1 MRTRSY
7 TTGIWPERRTNSK
20 ERLRRL
26 WYNKDHMRFL
36 RGLLAFV
43 LALILIA
50 SSALALGSFAV
61 SRAVSED
68 AVRQAIT
75 ETDAVGQLTGNII
88 IQNTINLGGEYG
100 ETMQAILKS
109 DAMTDFFTEYT
120 ARSLQAQVYGTE
132 MEELGSDALNEA
144 FSRGMDECLA
154 NGTVTMDEGERM
166 IFDQALNTAMP
177 NLTEGVNF
185 VLDQMELTDFVD
197 EETSQQIEIARQ
209 ATSDEVRYGA
219 AGIAI
224 MVCLLLIALYWRSK
238 MGFLISGLI
247 ILLVAGFFYLL
258 PIMIGQTMEATGS
271 SIVLSRKMLFVMV
284 SCGSMEAVR
293 VGAAAGAALI
303 AACPVFKLL
312 FRKRRRR

>member
-1 MRTRSY
+1 
-7 TTGIWPERRTNSK
+7 
-20 ERLRRL
+20 LC
-26 WYNKDHMRFL
+26 YNITMGFI

-50 SSALALGSFAV
+50 STALALGSFAV

-100 ETMQAILKS
+100 PEMQAILKS

-120 ARSLQAQVYGTE
+120 ARSLQSQVYGTE
-132 MEELGSDALNEA
+132 LEEIGSDALNEA

-177 NLTEGVNF
+177 NLTEGVNY
-185 VLDQMELTDFVD
+185 VLDQMRLTDFVD
-197 EETSQQIEIARQ
+197 EDTSHQVELAQA
-209 ATSDEVRYGA
+209 ATSDEVKYGA

-224 MVCLLLIALYWRSK
+224 MACLLLIALYWRSK

-247 ILLVAGFFYLL
+247 VLFVAAFFFMLS
-258 PIMIGQTMEATGS
+258 IMLGQTMESGGS

-284 SCGSMEAVR
+284 SCGSM
-293 VGAAAGAALI
+293 AAMRAGAVCGFAMI
-303 AACPVFKLL
+303 AAFPVFRLL
-312 FRKRRRR
+312 FRNRRR